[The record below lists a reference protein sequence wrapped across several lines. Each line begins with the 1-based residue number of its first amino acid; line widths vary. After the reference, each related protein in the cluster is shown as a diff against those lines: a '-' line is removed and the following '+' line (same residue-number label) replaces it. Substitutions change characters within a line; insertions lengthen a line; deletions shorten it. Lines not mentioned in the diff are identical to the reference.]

1 MSKLTELLKKKPE
14 PVVEAKSVVPKL
26 TISFEKQYVEI
37 NGIKFELLK
46 SDADILEDALKLI
59 DESEKLDVNDQKAVL
74 KNLRDMAKYID
85 TVLGE
90 GALQKISGGV
100 PVGYKKL
107 QECTA
112 VIVGAVYSAYQT
124 DLAAKY
130 GV

>member
-1 MSKLTELLKKKPE
+1 MKLAELLKKAPA
-14 PVVEAKSVVPKL
+14 PVAEEKSVIPKV
-26 TISFEKQYVEI
+26 TISFERKYVEI

-46 SDADILEDALKLI
+46 SDADILDDALRLI
-59 DESEKLDVNDQKAVL
+59 DESEKLDINDQKAVL
-74 KNLRDMAKYID
+74 KNLRDMASYID

-90 GALQKISGGV
+90 GALMKISGGI

-107 QECTA
+107 QECTG
-112 VIVGAVYSAYQT
+112 VIVGSVYAAYQT

>member
-1 MSKLTELLKKKPE
+1 MKLLEMLKQKPT
-14 PVVEAKSVVPKL
+14 PVAEVKSVVPKL

-46 SDADILEDALKLI
+46 SDADILSDALRII
-59 DESEKLDVNDQKAVL
+59 DESEKLDSTDEHAVL
-74 KNLRDMAKYID
+74 KNLHDMAYYVD
-85 TVLGE
+85 TILGV

-100 PVGYKKL
+100 PVGFKKL
-107 QECTA
+107 QECMG

-124 DLAAKY
+124 STASKY